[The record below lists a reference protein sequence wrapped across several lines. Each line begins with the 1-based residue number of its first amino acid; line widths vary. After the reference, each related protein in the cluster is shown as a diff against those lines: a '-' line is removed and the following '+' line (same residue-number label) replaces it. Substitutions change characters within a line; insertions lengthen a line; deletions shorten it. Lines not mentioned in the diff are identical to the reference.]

1 MGDDL
6 EIRLSSGQRKL
17 ELGLGLSLAIVIFL
31 MLHYKRFI
39 FCAEHVSVLACSGER
54 GTGECCT
61 RESPC
66 KVGGGD
72 CDKDEDC
79 AGDLVCGKNNC
90 QDFNWLARSSYDC
103 CIKHDN

>member
-1 MGDDL
+1 MY
-6 EIRLSSGQRKL
+6 ITSGL
-17 ELGLGLSLAIVIFL
+17 YVYI
-31 MLHYKRFI
+31 
-39 FCAEHVSVLACSGER
+39 SVLACSGER